1 MIQWE
6 FQESCAL
13 NAWLEVLQ
21 RRLPDLRGFHC
32 PNENTGR
39 NKAERARIGALRRRM
54 GVKSG
59 VCDWFFFY
67 PPNVRIAL
75 ELKKP
80 EAAGKSYATKEERE
94 WLAYFSRCGFLS
106 FVARGAREA
115 EEIVERVLEEA
126 GVDVKSA
133 GFDFQGF

>member
-6 FQESCAL
+6 FQESCVL
-13 NAWLEVLQ
+13 NAWLETLQ

-54 GVKSG
+54 GVKPG
-59 VCDWFFFY
+59 VSDWFFFY

-75 ELKKP
+75 ELKKS
-80 EAAGKSYATKEERE
+80 EAAGKSYPTKDEKE
-94 WLAYFSRCGFLS
+94 WLEYFSRCGFLS

-133 GFDFQGF
+133 GFDFEGF